1 MIVVDRPVENMQ
13 IHEHLQYGQQKE
25 NIELRILLKENTA
38 LLSTVRPSV
47 SVQAWHLNF
56 SQLFDDLGHE
66 NHVFSESV

>member
-38 LLSTVRPSV
+38 LLSTVRPLV
-47 SVQAWHLNF
+47 SVHRRDISTFLNY
-56 SQLFDDLGHE
+56 LMI
-66 NHVFSESV
+66 